1 MLKLVKSVKI
11 SALVLAIASYVAFA
25 LCLYFALFEFV
36 TACYY
41 GALAFAVLCV
51 AMFLTCN
58 KFANYEIDL
67 EEEEE
72 EEEGEDFA
80 LDTLAQSEEFNGS
93 EVYYFD
99 YSNTT
104 IEEIEEFTAC
114 HNIQAIKWSTDCV
127 AIGVVE

>member
-1 MLKLVKSVKI
+1 MLKLIKTVKI
-11 SALVLAIASYVAFA
+11 SALVLALASYFA
-25 LCLYFALFEFV
+25 ASICLYFALFENVGGCFV
-36 TACYY
+36 
-41 GALAFAVLCV
+41 GAVAFAILTVV
-51 AMFLTCN
+51 MFAVCQ
-58 KFANYEIDL
+58 KFAGYELDT
-67 EEEEE
+67 